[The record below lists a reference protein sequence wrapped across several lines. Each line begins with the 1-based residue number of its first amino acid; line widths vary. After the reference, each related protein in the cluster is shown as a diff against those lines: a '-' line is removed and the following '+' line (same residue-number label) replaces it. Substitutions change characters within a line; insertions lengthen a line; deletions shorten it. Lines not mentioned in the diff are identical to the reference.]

1 LAVKTHTTSWSSVDL
16 ALVDTGEFTILAVWQ
31 TVVIC
36 FSIHPHPGQDH
47 DEADI

>member
-1 LAVKTHTTSWSSVDL
+1 
-16 ALVDTGEFTILAVWQ
+16 LAVWQ